1 MEEMNKIIELIT
13 GNVAEEQKNDILN
26 QVKGDAE
33 LRKEFNSVKNAWA
46 LSSSQIEMPELKI
59 ERSYLALKSKIKNQR
74 PTVSIR
80 IYTFLKYVA
89 ILLIFFGAGI
99 LSNKYLPIFETTEL
113 NLTEIVVPSGQVAEV
128 NLPDG
133 SHVWLNAE
141 TRLSFNNSFTEKTRG
156 VSLKGEAYFKV
167 KKGKKPFIVSTKFG
181 DITVLG
187 TSFNVRAFENSNFQ
201 TTLVEGIVKYNN
213 AQLDKTVTLAPGQQM
228 VLHENEKV
236 DVHEV
241 ANTNIYTSW
250 KDGIIVFEKEP
261 LRDVIQKLERHFAI
275 RIELQDKMLG
285 DIRFTGSIENESL
298 FEVMDYIN
306 KTKQIQYT
314 FDKKLKLLKIMKR

>member
-1 MEEMNKIIELIT
+1 MEEMNRIIELIT

-59 ERSYLALKSKIKNQR
+59 ERSYLTLKSKIKNQR
-74 PTVSIR
+74 PTVGIR
-80 IYTFLKYVA
+80 IYTFFKYAA
-89 ILLIFFGAGI
+89 ILLVIFGAGI
-99 LSNKYLPIFETTEL
+99 LSNKYLTVYKTAEL
-113 NLTEIVVPSGQVAEV
+113 SSTEIVVPSGQVAEV
-128 NLPDG
+128 YLPDG

-141 TRLSFNNSFTEKTRG
+141 SRLSFNNSFTEKTRG

-167 KKGKKPFIVSTKFG
+167 QKGKKPFIVSTKFG

-187 TSFNVRAFENSNFQ
+187 TSFNVRAFENSDFQ
-201 TTLVEGIVKYNN
+201 TTLVEGVIKYKNTE
-213 AQLDKTVTLAPGQQM
+213 QDKAVTLAPGEQM
-228 VLHENEKV
+228 VMYENEKIE
-236 DVHEV
+236 VHEV
-241 ANTNIYTSW
+241 ANTNVYTSW

-261 LRDVIQKLERHFAI
+261 LRDVIKKLERHFAI
-275 RIELQDKMLG
+275 RIELQDKLLG

-306 KTKQIQYT
+306 RTKQIQYT